1 MRKKFSLKNNLI
13 FVGIIIFSAGV
24 VIGIF
29 LFKCFIDSGEKEVM
43 NSIYKRVEQVN
54 LKNCESYFDGC
65 NNCFVSGGE
74 IGGCTRKYCPPEM
87 MQKPKCLKYTENKE
101 VNNFADCAEAGNPV
115 MESYPR
121 QCRYGEKI
129 FTENIGNINEKIN
142 LIRLDSPVPNEEISS
157 PLVIT
162 GEARGTW
169 FFEASFPVVLT
180 GQNGLIIAEG
190 FATAESEWMTED
202 FVRFRAELE
211 FVKPENENNGSLIL
225 KKDNPSGMPELDDAL
240 EIPIWFK

>member
-54 LKNCESYFDGC
+54 LKNW
-65 NNCFVSGGE
+65 
-74 IGGCTRKYCPPEM
+74 
-87 MQKPKCLKYTENKE
+87 
-101 VNNFADCAEAGNPV
+101 
-115 MESYPR
+115 ESYPR

-211 FVKPENENNGSLIL
+211 FVKPENEN
-225 KKDNPSGMPELDDAL
+225 K
-240 EIPIWFK
+240 